1 MLRTKLVE
9 DWPMLS
15 ISRRLEI
22 HINTFAYDELKRL
35 SMEKV
40 KNFYLLTMVNCY
52 ELFLLG

>member
-40 KNFYLLTMVNCY
+40 KII
-52 ELFLLG
+52 FL